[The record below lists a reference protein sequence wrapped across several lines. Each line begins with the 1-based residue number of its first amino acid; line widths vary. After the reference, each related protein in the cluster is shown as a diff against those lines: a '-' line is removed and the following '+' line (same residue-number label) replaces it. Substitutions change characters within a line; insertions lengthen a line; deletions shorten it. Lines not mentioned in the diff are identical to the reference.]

1 MININTW
8 LKQATVSLKKVDN
21 PKKEAEI
28 LLQFVINK
36 SLSWILAFEETIL
49 TNKQIFDLDILIKR
63 RVYGEPIAYIIG
75 KCEFWS
81 LEFYISNISMIP
93 RIDSEFLVEKTLE
106 YIPLSHSSILDLGCG
121 CGALTLA
128 LANARPD
135 CLFIGVDYLEDL
147 IYLSQYNAKKLKIK
161 NVTFIKSNWFSEL
174 KNKKFDII
182 ISNPPYIDISDPHLL
197 IGDLRF
203 EPSTALI
210 AKENGLYNIK
220 LISQQSIYFL
230 KSRGWLLFEHGWNQ
244 SSQVTK
250 ILKKNSFT
258 KIFTYK
264 DYSNC
269 DRVTIAMNK

>member
-244 SSQVTK
+244 SS
-250 ILKKNSFT
+250 S
-258 KIFTYK
+258 
-264 DYSNC
+264 S
-269 DRVTIAMNK
+269 

>member
-81 LEFYISNISMIP
+81 LDFYISNISMIP

>member
-8 LKQATVSLKKVDN
+8 LKQATISLKKVDN